1 MTSLLNKVLN
11 ALEHAV
17 LQVLDINTG
26 EVKLVAGEGKWITEL
41 FPASTNQQSFIIN
54 EETPFLL
61 DFLVDARLIWQA
73 QHDGKIRSGLWTEI
87 TTRNTELHLEA
98 TAIKQQQE
106 NILLITNQLEDYQFQ
121 QKTKQLAREILLSN
135 DRLFLQ
141 NEYLQTRLRSIL
153 NKPPEQDNIIL
164 TLTKVIENAEFA
176 VIITKG
182 DFSPIIENSA
192 ALSLF
197 EQCSYTSSLPSRPI
211 DIITKLMK
219 NQLPE
224 FERII
229 TTKSSWEG
237 ELCWISPPS
246 TLKWLKIGLYPVK
259 NKLNEPESWII
270 FVNDIS
276 TIKHLVQRNEKLALQ
291 DMLTELPNR
300 FSFWQTLEQQI
311 ATSNPFYLLYVDIN
325 EFRRHNEF
333 YGHQEGDKLLVEF
346 GKRIKNVI
354 KESDFI
360 ARVGGDEF
368 AIILTNIADQISC
381 EQAIQR
387 IIETIN
393 KPFNTNKSESFHV
406 SVSIGAANF
415 PNDAKSVEELMKFV
429 DLSAYNGKKNKKNS
443 LQFYS
448 QSIKDASHQLIKI
461 EQELRHA
468 IRNEEFELYLQ
479 PIVDLKTNAITKAE
493 ALIRWN
499 HPEKGLVTPEQFIT
513 IAEKSDLIIT
523 IGEWVINRA
532 CQLVKKINRQGFNIT
547 ISVNLSPAQVIDANL
562 FSYLHQCIIEYQ
574 IEPSLLELEVTEG
587 VLVDDY
593 SKARK
598 LLSNARTIGMTV
610 SVDDFGTGYSSLA
623 YLKKLPLDFL
633 KIDRSFIKDIVNDE
647 NDKAIVRAVIAMAH
661 NLNLSV
667 TTEGVETKEQLK
679 FLIKNSCNSVQGYL
693 FSRPIQLDAF
703 IKLINEQALQD
714 NISTKL

>member
-1 MTSLLNKVLN
+1 MASLLNNVLN
-11 ALEHAV
+11 ALDQIV
-17 LQVLDINTG
+17 LEVIDVNAG
-26 EVKLVAGEGKWITEL
+26 KVKLVEGDNIWVKTL
-41 FPASTNQQSFIIN
+41 FPASSHQHIFTIN
-54 EETPFLL
+54 EDTPFLL
-61 DFLVDARLIWQA
+61 DFLIDARLIW
-73 QHDGKIRSGLWTEI
+73 HNEENGKLRSGLWTEV
-87 TTRNTELHLEA
+87 TEQHNELHLEA
-98 TAIKQQQE
+98 TAIRHNQR
-106 NILLITNQLEDYQFQ
+106 NILLITNQLEDYQYQ

-153 NKPPEQDNIIL
+153 EKPPEESNIVL
-164 TLTKVIENAEFA
+164 ALTKAIENADFG
-176 VIITKG
+176 VIIASA
-182 DFSPIIENSA
+182 DFSTIIENSA
-192 ALSLF
+192 ATALF
-197 EQCSYTSSLPSRPI
+197 KIGQYTQSTVTRPI
-211 DIITKLMK
+211 DVITTLMK

-224 FERII
+224 YERII
-229 TTKSSWEG
+229 ATKSNWDG

-246 TLKWLKIGLYPVK
+246 TLKWLKIGFYPVK

-311 ATSNPFYLLYVDIN
+311 VAGTPFYLLYVDIN

-333 YGHQEGDKLLVEF
+333 YGHKEGDKLLIDF
-346 GKRIKNVI
+346 SKRIENVI
-354 KESDFI
+354 KQSDFI

-368 AIILTNIADQISC
+368 AIILSNIDNQKAC
-381 EQAIQR
+381 EGAIQR
-387 IIETIN
+387 ILETLN
-393 KPFNTNKSESFHV
+393 RPYQTNKAESFHI

-415 PNDAKSVEELMKFV
+415 PNDARSVEELMKFV
-429 DLSAYNGKKNKKNS
+429 DLSAYNGKENKKNS

-448 QSIKDASHQLIKI
+448 QSIKDASHHLIKI

-468 IRNEEFELYLQ
+468 IKHEEFELFLQ
-479 PIVDLKTNAITKAE
+479 PIVDLSTNNISKAE

-499 HPEKGLVTPEQFIT
+499 HPTKGLISPDQFIPV
-513 IAEKSDLIIT
+513 AEKSGLIIT
-523 IGEWVINRA
+523 IGEWVIKRA
-532 CQLVKKINRQGFNIT
+532 CQIVKEINHQGDNIT
-547 ISVNLSPAQVIDANL
+547 ISINLSPSQVIDPNL
-562 FSYLHQCIIEYQ
+562 FSYLHSCIKEYQ

-593 SKARK
+593 AKASK

-633 KIDRSFIKDIVNDE
+633 KIDRSFIKDIVTDK

-667 TTEGVETKEQLK
+667 TTEGVETQEQLR

-693 FSRPIQLDAF
+693 FSRPV
-703 IKLINEQALQD
+703 KLEYFLAILKEQP
-714 NISTKL
+714 